1 MIGDSHPVLESVER
15 IVNKGQTSKSE
26 QNEQSDDADDNI
38 NTLAKRVHYTLQQIS
53 SKEFASNKKANS
65 K

>member
-15 IVNKGQTSKSE
+15 IVNKGQASKSG